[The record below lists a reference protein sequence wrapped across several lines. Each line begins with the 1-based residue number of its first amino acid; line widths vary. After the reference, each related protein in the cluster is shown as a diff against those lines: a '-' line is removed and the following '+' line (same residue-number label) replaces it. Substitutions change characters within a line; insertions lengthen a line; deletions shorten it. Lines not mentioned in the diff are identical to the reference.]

1 MIGLLGLLGEV
12 IRLELHERIRY
23 LRREVLHMTMDEFGE
38 KICVSRDVIN
48 NMERNRLAHL
58 EQKRYLI
65 RLMSLVFDVR
75 EEWLL
80 TGDEPMQW
88 PPPAFTF
95 DRHLKE
101 HHATDFEQ
109 ALVKAY
115 FNISEE
121 ARREVTENLYAA
133 IADTHDARW
142 CPEDEEEQ
150 PEQAQQE
157 DE

>member
-1 MIGLLGLLGEV
+1 M
-12 IRLELHERIRY
+12 ELHERIRY
-23 LRREVLHMTMDEFGE
+23 LRRDVLHMTMDEFGE
-38 KICVSRDVIN
+38 RICVSRDVIN
-48 NMERNRLAHL
+48 NIERNRLAHL

-65 RLMSLVFDVR
+65 RLIALVFDIR

-101 HHATDFEQ
+101 HHATDLEQ

-133 IADTHDARW
+133 IADVHDARW
-142 CPEDEEEQ
+142 HGEQEEE
-150 PEQAQQE
+150 E
-157 DE
+157 

>member
-1 MIGLLGLLGEV
+1 MEI
-12 IRLELHERIRY
+12 HERIRY
-23 LRREVLHMTMDEFGE
+23 LRRDVLHMTMDEFGE
-38 KICVSRDVIN
+38 RICVSRDVIN
-48 NMERNRLAHL
+48 NIERNRLARL

-65 RLMSLVFDVR
+65 RLIALEFDIR

-133 IADTHDARW
+133 IANTHDARW
-142 CPEDEEEQ
+142 HEEQEEE
-150 PEQAQQE
+150 E
-157 DE
+157 

>member
-1 MIGLLGLLGEV
+1 M
-12 IRLELHERIRY
+12 ELHERIRY